1 MASQTRE
8 TPDSVPVTAIAN
20 RGLPSSR
27 SFSSFCRTKSV
38 SFCDNEPP
46 VESRKVQRRAGCDRE
61 RASRRENVRRSGLQ
75 RAGVDRRGA
84 GVGVGGSEDS
94 RAGAILLERAGA
106 GDHAAESQR
115 IGSVDRQGAVVRDV
129 ADDRSARAAVAELQR
144 AAADRGPAGIRVGPG
159 EDQRSRAGLAQRAGA
174 EDIGGERERVGE
186 IGDDAA
192 PVVDRGGIDRARQP
206 AGAEMERAGFAN
218 AGEAER
224 IDHAAVGNRHASI
237 RAPARIADRE

>member
-1 MASQTRE
+1 MPLSRSNANERGRSGSQTRAWKSSQPKSSMASQTRE

-46 VESRKVQRRAGCDRE
+46 VESRKVQR
-61 RASRRENVRRSGLQ
+61 
-75 RAGVDRRGA
+75 
-84 GVGVGGSEDS
+84 
-94 RAGAILLERAGA
+94 
-106 GDHAAESQR
+106 
-115 IGSVDRQGAVVRDV
+115 
-129 ADDRSARAAVAELQR
+129 
-144 AAADRGPAGIRVGPG
+144 
-159 EDQRSRAGLAQRAGA
+159 RAGA